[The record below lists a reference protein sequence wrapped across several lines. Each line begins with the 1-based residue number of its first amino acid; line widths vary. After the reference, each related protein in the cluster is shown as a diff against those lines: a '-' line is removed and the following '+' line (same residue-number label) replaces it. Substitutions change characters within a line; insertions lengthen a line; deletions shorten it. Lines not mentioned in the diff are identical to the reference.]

1 MMRSRKKTNRHA
13 MKVREISF
21 FSLQA
26 IIPSIF
32 ALLPIGLTL
41 AIEERGTSLAVARI
55 ADGTII
61 LIAFTMLIS
70 LSQDLKE
77 SVRPN
82 IHAQVEKLELLL
94 RVGAILMIAVYA
106 FYQSV
111 AVTGR
116 VRGLNKELL
125 DAWLT
130 GYAFVMLFFATL
142 ACFITLRALRPHF
155 NRED

>member
-1 MMRSRKKTNRHA
+1 MQSTRKPIHHG
-13 MKVREISF
+13 MKIREISF

-26 IIPSIF
+26 IIPTIF

-41 AIEERGTSLAVARI
+41 AIAQDGASAAVTRI
-55 ADGTII
+55 SDGTII
-61 LIAFTMLIS
+61 LVAFTMLIS

-94 RVGAILMIAVYA
+94 RVGAILMIAVYT

-111 AVTGR
+111 AVTGG
-116 VRGLNKELL
+116 VEGPNEVLL

-130 GYAFVMLFFATL
+130 GYAFVMLFFSVL